1 VRHLA
6 VIGIGAG
13 DPDQITLQAVAALNR
28 LDVLF
33 VVDKPGEAAEL
44 SRFRDEIRR
53 RHLARGGVEVV
64 RIRDAA
70 RDRAASAYGDAV
82 KFWRAE
88 RARAWERAIG
98 AELGDGDRGGFL
110 VWGDPALYDGTISV
124 LERVRAGGRLR
135 FELEVIPGVSSV
147 HALAARHGI
156 ALNRIGGAVQ
166 ITTGRRL
173 RAGMPTDADDVVVM
187 LDPSCTFAELA
198 HDDLDIYWGA
208 YLGTPDELLVAGPVA
223 EVADEI
229 RRLRREARTRKGW
242 VMDTYLLRRRH
253 GRRSV
258 DA

>member
-44 SRFRDEIRR
+44 SRFRDEICR
-53 RHLARGGVEVV
+53 RHLARDGTRIV
-64 RIRDAA
+64 RISDAA
-70 RDRAASAYGDAV
+70 RDRAASAYGAAV
-82 KFWRAE
+82 ESWRAE
-88 RARAWERAIG
+88 RARAWERAIA
-98 AELGDGDRGGFL
+98 AELGNDDRGGFL
-110 VWGDPALYDGTISV
+110 VWGDPGLYDGTIAV
-124 LERVRAGGRLR
+124 LERVLARGRLR
-135 FELEVIPGVSSV
+135 FEYEVIPGVSSV
-147 HALAARHGI
+147 HALTARHRI
-156 ALNRIGGAVQ
+156 PLNRIGGAIQ

-173 RAGMPTDADDVVVM
+173 RAGMPADADDVVVM
-187 LDPSCTFAELA
+187 LDPSCTFAALA

-208 YLGTPDELLVAGPVA
+208 YLGTPDELLVAGPLA
-223 EVADEI
+223 AVADEI
-229 RRLRREARTRKGW
+229 RRLRAEARTRKGW

-253 GRRSV
+253 GGRSV